1 MDERLTLEKRI
12 AAETASYDGLMA
24 VYADDLRGN
33 VVAIHADEKF
43 ETASTIKTYIL
54 ACLFDQV
61 EKGKA
66 RLDDTVLYRPSHMVD
81 GSGVLCSLEPGLSL
95 RVKDAATL
103 MIIVSDNV
111 ATNMMIEYLGQDT
124 INQCI
129 RSLGCRDT
137 QLHNDIHFDRYRQ
150 LGTTTPRDYAGMFV
164 RLAGRKLISP
174 EADRSMLEIF
184 GKQHYNSMITRDF
197 PPYYLDSEDTGDEE
211 IIKVA
216 SKSGS
221 MNACR
226 NDGGI
231 ITTPYGSY
239 VLVMM
244 HKDFSDAI
252 YYPDHPATVFGAKVS
267 RMILDQ
273 YLALEGRFY
282 PER

>member
-12 AAETASYDGLMA
+12 QAETASYDGKMA

-33 VVAIHADEKF
+33 VIAIYPDEKF
-43 ETASTIKTYIL
+43 ETASTVKTYIL
-54 ACLFDQV
+54 ACLFDQA
-61 EKGKA
+61 EKGNACLEDMIVFK
-66 RLDDTVLYRPSHMVD
+66 PEHMVE
-81 GSGVLCSLEPGLSL
+81 GSGVLCSLEPGLKL

-111 ATNMMIEYLGQDT
+111 ATNMVIEYLGRDR

-129 RSLGCRDT
+129 RELGCKDT
-137 QLHNDIHFDRYRQ
+137 VLHNDIHFDRYRQ
-150 LGTTTPRDYAGMFV
+150 LGTTTPRDYGGMFI
-164 RLAGRKLISP
+164 RLAKRELISKK
-174 EADRSMLEIF
+174 ADEEMLSIF
-184 GKQHYNSMITRDF
+184 GKQHYNSMLTGAF
-197 PPYYLDSEDTGDEE
+197 PPYFLDSEDTGEE
-211 IIKVA
+211 ELISVA

-244 HKDFSDAI
+244 HKEFSDAI
-252 YYPDHPATVFGAKVS
+252 YYPGHPATVFGAKVS

-282 PER
+282 L